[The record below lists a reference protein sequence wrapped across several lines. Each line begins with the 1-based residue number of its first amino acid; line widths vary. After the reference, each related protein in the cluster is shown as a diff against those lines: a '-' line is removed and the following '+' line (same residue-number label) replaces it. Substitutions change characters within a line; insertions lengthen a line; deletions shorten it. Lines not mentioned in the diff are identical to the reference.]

1 MRTVLFAIATMA
13 SMTQAVSIQQDLK
26 ESCQGFLQPVTG
38 HAELVR
44 DDVLAAIA
52 ATNNPDRK
60 NDLEGLISQSD
71 WIIAGTIGS
80 LEEANANGLNDT
92 REKCR
97 FQAVSYIRMIDEISD
112 KIPRAGQPHAAG
124 GNNPFFTVPIDSF
137 VCASKCGIGCV
148 CDDEEEE
155 D

>member
-1 MRTVLFAIATMA
+1 M
-13 SMTQAVSIQQDLK
+13 
-26 ESCQGFLQPVTG
+26 TG

-92 REKCR
+92 KEKCR
-97 FQAVSYIRMIDEISD
+97 F
-112 KIPRAGQPHAAG
+112 
-124 GNNPFFTVPIDSF
+124 
-137 VCASKCGIGCV
+137 
-148 CDDEEEE
+148 
-155 D
+155 